1 MSVDT
6 CNVHNSIFIKKVKQT
21 RVVVVEEEEAKS
33 KKSFSKLQ
41 SLVASVSKRR
51 KDSGLL
57 NKYASTT
64 SLPSEPLKPPTRLR
78 PSISAR
84 PFSQFFFPIK
94 EEPANEAGQQ
104 TTTKK
109 KINKRH
115 SVAVDLVVDDMVS
128 ASSSS
133 RSSSLK
139 TIRNQ
144 AQLLEDNVVITTNSD
159 IVVDMKKQNNRLSG
173 VARARTVLRLDSNK
187 TREIKAIHVWKDT
200 VSQLSLTDNYEAEQD
215 LYHILSHPALL
226 PDHPLE
232 RQRFV
237 RHSTPKDVAMMK
249 FILNELTETE
259 TSYNQLLQLI
269 KNRYMEPM
277 IAASQSKDPLVKSTD
292 IPILFNHLKE
302 LIDLSNTLSTSFNK
316 TTKCNIGQVFKSIE
330 SDLVVFLKYAMHY
343 RTNIKSIRRACSNVL
358 FVKIDQENLARRDTN
373 RLGMSD
379 YFIAPIQRIPRYC
392 LLIKDLQKYTHPT
405 DSTYTDL
412 AFALK
417 TLTGLA
423 VAMDHVQNKAPTRT
437 SIRTL

>member
-21 RVVVVEEEEAKS
+21 RVVVVEEEKS

-51 KDSGLL
+51 KDSSLL

-64 SLPSEPLKPPTRLR
+64 SLPTEPLKPPTRLR

-104 TTTKK
+104 TKK

-115 SVAVDLVVDDMVS
+115 SVAVDLVDDMAS
-128 ASSSS
+128 ASSS

-139 TIRNQ
+139 TIRNPV
-144 AQLLEDNVVITTNSD
+144 LLEDNVVIATSSD
-159 IVVDMKKQNNRLSG
+159 IVVDTKKQNNRLSG

-237 RHSTPKDVAMMK
+237 RHSTPKDAAMMK

-302 LIDLSNTLSTSFNK
+302 LIDLSNTLSISFNK
-316 TTKCNIGQVFKSIE
+316 TKCSIGQVFKSIE
-330 SDLVVFLKYAMHY
+330 SDLE
-343 RTNIKSIRRACSNVL
+343 S
-358 FVKIDQENLARRDTN
+358 LARRDTN

-392 LLIKDLQKYTHPT
+392 LLIKD
-405 DSTYTDL
+405 SAYTDL

>member
-21 RVVVVEEEEAKS
+21 RVVVVEEGKT
-33 KKSFSKLQ
+33 KKSF
-41 SLVASVSKRR
+41 
-51 KDSGLL
+51 
-57 NKYASTT
+57 
-64 SLPSEPLKPPTRLR
+64 
-78 PSISAR
+78 I
-84 PFSQFFFPIK
+84 
-94 EEPANEAGQQ
+94 
-104 TTTKK
+104 
-109 KINKRH
+109 
-115 SVAVDLVVDDMVS
+115 DLVDDIVS
-128 ASSSS
+128 ASSS

-139 TIRNQ
+139 TIKNQ
-144 AQLLEDNVVITTNSD
+144 ALLEDNVMIATNSD
-159 IVVDMKKQNNRLSG
+159 IVGVDMKKQNNRLSG

-249 FILNELTETE
+249 FILNELIETE

-277 IAASQSKDPLVKSTD
+277 IAASRSKDPLVKSTD

-302 LIDLSNTLSTSFNK
+302 LIDLSNSLSISFNK
-316 TTKCNIGQVFKSIE
+316 TKCNIGQVFKSIE